1 MADSNIRVPVRD
13 LGTEPTEPQ
22 QTHPNVER
30 SAPLETG
37 RRVLIRNGAES
48 QTVEVRGPDGS
59 LEVQIVI
66 TPQGPVVRLTAGRME
81 IATTE
86 DVDITCRKF
95 KVHASKGVEIE
106 SEGKMALRSEDD
118 LDLEAKQGDFRAK
131 GETIWLN

>member
-1 MADSNIRVPVRD
+1 MADSNLRVPLRE
-13 LGTEPTEPQ
+13 LGNEPTEPQ
-22 QTHPNVER
+22 PSPNVER

-37 RRVLIRNGAES
+37 RRVLIRNGSDA

-66 TPQGPVVRLTAGRME
+66 TPQGPVVKLSAGRLE

-86 DVDITCRKF
+86 DVDIHCRKF
-95 KVHASKGVEIE
+95 KVHAESGVEIE

-118 LDLEAKQGDFRAK
+118 LDLEAKQGDLRAK